1 MAGWRDIY
9 NGRICTAGEAVK
21 GIKSGDT
28 VAVGHACAEPR
39 ALTRAMSARYKELE
53 DVKVF
58 HRWGIGESLYVEPE
72 MEAHFRHLSCFA
84 GPKTRQA
91 INEGRA
97 DFIPRYISQIPELF
111 TQGQIPID
119 VALIT
124 VTPPDEHRFC
134 SLGISVDYT
143 MRAARSAQTVIA
155 QVNANMPRTHGDTFL
170 HVRDIDCFVL
180 QNDPLFEIPRPAIG
194 DVEKTMGGYIADLV
208 EDGATLQMGI
218 GAIPDAVLTFLTEK
232 RNLGIHTEMFS
243 DGVIE
248 LVESGVID
256 CSKKTLHPY
265 KMVCAFVMGTRQL
278 FKWVDDNPFVEMH
291 PEEYVNN
298 PLVIKENDNMI
309 SINSALQ
316 VDLLG
321 QVAADSLG
329 TVQFS
334 GVGGQVDFI
343 RGAKMSRG
351 GKSIIALPSTAA
363 KGTISRIVPM
373 LTPGTAVTT
382 TRNEVDYIVT
392 EYGVAKLSGKSN
404 RERFRELISI
414 AHPDFRKDLAKDS
427 VFSS

>member
-1 MAGWRDIY
+1 
-9 NGRICTAGEAVK
+9 
-21 GIKSGDT
+21 
-28 VAVGHACAEPR
+28 
-39 ALTRAMSARYKELE
+39 
-53 DVKVF
+53 
-58 HRWGIGESLYVEPE
+58 
-72 MEAHFRHLSCFA
+72 
-84 GPKTRQA
+84 
-91 INEGRA
+91 
-97 DFIPRYISQIPELF
+97 
-111 TQGQIPID
+111 
-119 VALIT
+119 
-124 VTPPDEHRFC
+124 
-134 SLGISVDYT
+134 